1 MRKLLQRFFLL
12 LWRAISRLLLS
23 LLLRNTPLAVTLAQ
37 PEAAQQEEEEEEEEG
52 SEEDDVG
59 WVSDA
64 DTDDFDDNQSTEDDQ
79 VYWSE
84 QRGNWCQYSGSFIRY
99 WNYALDDFGDW
110 QEVAPPADEA
120 GADDEEED
128 ADEPSQFHGLWV
140 WDEETHQW
148 RITVQNIERS

>member
-12 LWRAISRLLLS
+12 LWRANSRLLLS

-37 PEAAQQEEEEEEEEG
+37 PEAAQQEEEEEEG

-120 GADDEEED
+120 GADDE
-128 ADEPSQFHGLWV
+128 Q
-140 WDEETHQW
+140 ETHQW

>member
-1 MRKLLQRFFLL
+1 M
-12 LWRAISRLLLS
+12 
-23 LLLRNTPLAVTLAQ
+23 TLAQ
-37 PEAAQQEEEEEEEEG
+37 PEAAQQEEEEG
-52 SEEDDVG
+52 SEEDVG
-59 WVSDA
+59 LVSDA
-64 DTDDFDDNQSTEDDQ
+64 NTDDFDDNQSTDDDQ

-84 QRGNWCQYSGSFIRY
+84 ERGTWYQYSRSFIRY

-110 QEVAPPADEA
+110 REVAQPADEA
-120 GADDEEED
+120 GADDEQED